1 MIRSFSL
8 FPTSMVGKSEKSI
21 ILKFRGKD
29 YVRFWRFWRLTFP
42 DIRVRVT
49 VNKRVAKC
57 IPKTKVCLVVIT
69 RNSVSIVNKTI

>member
-1 MIRSFSL
+1 MAIE
-8 FPTSMVGKSEKSI
+8 VGKREKRI
-21 ILKFRGKD
+21 ILKFRGKE
-29 YVRFWRFWRLTFP
+29 YVRFWRFWRFWRLTFP
-42 DIRVRVT
+42 DIRVSVT